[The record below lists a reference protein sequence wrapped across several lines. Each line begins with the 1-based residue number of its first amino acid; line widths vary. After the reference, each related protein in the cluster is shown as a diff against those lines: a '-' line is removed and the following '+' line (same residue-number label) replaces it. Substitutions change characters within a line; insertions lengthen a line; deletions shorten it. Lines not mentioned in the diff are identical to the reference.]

1 MFSEKTSDIKLY
13 FAMREQLGTVCVQI
27 ITTLNCQKAS
37 AVVLG
42 FTQGIFDAESAE
54 TRLQFTDRYNKQ

>member
-1 MFSEKTSDIKLY
+1 
-13 FAMREQLGTVCVQI
+13 MREQLGTVCVQI